1 MFCNISYLK
10 KDFCYKFVY
19 LMDYTST
26 PQTYNLISKI
36 SKAWQKFFVD
46 TPVG

>member
-46 TPVG
+46 TPLG

>member
-10 KDFCYKFVY
+10 KDFCYKFFY
-19 LMDYTST
+19 LMDYTPT
-26 PQTYNLISKI
+26 PQTYSLIGKI

-46 TPVG
+46 TLLG